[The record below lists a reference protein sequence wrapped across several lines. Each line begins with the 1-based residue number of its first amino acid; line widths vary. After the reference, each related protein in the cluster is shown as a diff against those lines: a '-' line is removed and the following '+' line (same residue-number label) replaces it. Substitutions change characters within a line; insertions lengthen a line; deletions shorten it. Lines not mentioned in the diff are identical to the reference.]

1 MTNPKT
7 VAVIGA
13 GPMGLAVAYQ
23 ASKDGHRVTV
33 FEADDRIGG
42 MTAAFDFD
50 GLSIERFYHFICASD
65 SPLFEML
72 EELGIKD
79 HLRWVET
86 RMGYYFQGRVHPWGN
101 PIALLQFP
109 GLELIA
115 KIRYGAHAFLSTKR
129 KDWRPLDKQ
138 EATRWIQKWV
148 GMKAYDVLWRS
159 LFDLKFYDY
168 AHTLSAAWIWTRIKR
183 VGSSRYSMMREKLGY
198 LEGGSDTL
206 LNGMRAAIEARGGT
220 IHVSTPVARVLHKK
234 GRVTGLLVG
243 GQERAFDAVVSTVPM
258 PFVPKLIPDLP
269 GPLLNQYR
277 ALKNIAVVCAIVKT
291 AKPLTTNFWLN
302 VNDPDMDIPGLVEFS
317 NLRTLTDHVTYV
329 PFYMPG
335 EHSKYTE
342 SDDVFKVKVRHYLR
356 KINPS
361 LADTDILAIHVNRYR
376 FAQPICNPGYLDTL
390 PSIALPIAGLFVA
403 DTSYYY
409 PQDRGISESIQMGRD
424 IARMI
429 SG

>member
-42 MTAAFDFD
+42 MTAAFDFE

-65 SPLFEML
+65 GALFATL
-72 EELGIKD
+72 DELGIQD
-79 HLRWVET
+79 RLRWVET
-86 RMGYYFQGRVHPWGN
+86 RMGYYYQGRVHPWGN
-101 PIALLQFP
+101 PVALLAFP
-109 GLELIA
+109 GLGIVD
-115 KIRYGAHAFLSTKR
+115 KVRYGAHAFVSTKR
-129 KDWRPLDKQ
+129 KEWRGLDKL

-148 GMKAYDVLWRS
+148 GMRAYDVLWRK
-159 LFDLKFYDY
+159 LFELKFYDY
-168 AHTLSAAWIWTRIKR
+168 ASTLSAAWIWTRIKR

-198 LEGGSDTL
+198 LEGGSNTL
-206 LNGMRAAIEARGGT
+206 LDAMHEAIKARGGT
-220 IHVSTPVARVLHKK
+220 IRLSTPVQRVLYAQ
-234 GRVTGLLVG
+234 GTVAGLLVG
-243 GQERAFDAVVSTVPM
+243 GQDMAFDAVVSTVPM

-269 GPLLNQYR
+269 EHLLSRYR

-291 AKPLTTNFWLN
+291 AKALTPNFWLN

-317 NLRTLTDHVTYV
+317 NLRNLKDHVTYI

-335 EHSKYTE
+335 EHPKYAE
-342 SDDVFKVKVRHYLR
+342 SDDAFKGKVRRYLQ
-356 KINPS
+356 KINPD
-361 LADTDILAIHVNRYR
+361 LADNEILAIHINRYR
-376 FAQPICNPGYLDTL
+376 FAQPICSPGYLGSL
-390 PSIALPIAGLFVA
+390 PPIALPIAGLFVA

-429 SG
+429 AG